1 MSSGRSRF
9 GCLEFKFGQPVL
21 IDIVN
26 RFLCDRGTTSI
37 RLGSVWPTRGSWS
50 SECLRGASCA
60 GLVPVREVS
69 RSSVK

>member
-1 MSSGRSRF
+1 MVQGR
-9 GCLEFKFGQPVL
+9 EPVL
-21 IDIVN
+21 IVIVN
-26 RFLCDRGTTSI
+26 RFLCDRGTASI
-37 RLGSVWPTRGSWS
+37 RLAMLATRGSWS